1 MLHDRSRLPIQSFSQ
16 SREVDHV
23 DKDTVKG
30 KGKDIAG
37 RVERQVGEWTGRKDL
52 QAEGAG
58 KQVEGKVQ
66 KGVGKVKEAG
76 RDIADKLKRPTR
88 DGEVERDEEIKDR
101 KRKVA

>member
-1 MLHDRSRLPIQSFSQ
+1 M
-16 SREVDHV
+16 

-58 KQVEGKVQ
+58 KQVEGKLQ
-66 KGVGKVKEAG
+66 KGVGKVKEMG
-76 RDIADKLKRPTR
+76 RDAMKRTDRETDIHDDAPR
-88 DGEVERDEEIKDR
+88 DIKR
-101 KRKVA
+101 RA